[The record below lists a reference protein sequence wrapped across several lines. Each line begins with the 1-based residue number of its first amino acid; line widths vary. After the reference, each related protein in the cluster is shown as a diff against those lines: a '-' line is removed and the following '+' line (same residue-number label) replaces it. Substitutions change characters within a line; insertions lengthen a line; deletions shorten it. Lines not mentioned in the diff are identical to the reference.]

1 MGFAETKAEKLGEY
15 LDAKPLYTS
24 VANTRLLGA
33 LMIGNNNG
41 ILLPTTAYAEEY
53 DFLKKETGLNV
64 GVLDSK
70 YTALGNVICANDKGA
85 IVSPWLSKD
94 DVQTI
99 EQTLAIEVVQKRIAG
114 MNQVG
119 AVMVANNSGAVIHP
133 EADEEDMKMFANTL
147 GVKIEHA
154 TINNGI
160 PFVKSG
166 ILANNHGVVVGTLT
180 TGPEIMMLTRA
191 FLN

>member
-1 MGFAETKAEKLGEY
+1 
-15 LDAKPLYTS
+15 
-24 VANTRLLGA
+24 
-33 LMIGNNNG
+33 
-41 ILLPTTAYAEEY
+41 
-53 DFLKKETGLNV
+53 
-64 GVLDSK
+64 
-70 YTALGNVICANDKGA
+70 VICANDKGA

-99 EQTLAIEVVQKRIAG
+99 EQTLAIEVVQKRVAG

-166 ILANNHGVVVGTLT
+166 RDFGK
-180 TGPEIMMLTRA
+180 
-191 FLN
+191 